1 MRKLTF
7 YARLAAQNLRKNS
20 IFYGPNLLACSL
32 CTALLYIIRFL
43 TYSDMVRTMRGG
55 ATINTMLALGTLVL
69 TVMVLSILIY
79 ANGFIMKRRQ
89 KELGLYNILGME
101 KRQVGHVLI
110 LESFFMAVLSVVLG
124 LATGILFSKLALMGL
139 LRLLQFDVP
148 LGFSICLP
156 GMMETAS
163 IIGLI
168 FLLLIL
174 RNLWILHLSRPVD
187 LLHSGNV
194 GETEPRSRKLMA
206 LIGLAALLTGYVMA
220 VTIQNPLTALS
231 TFFIAVILVII
242 GTYCLFTAVS
252 VVVLKALRKNKR
264 FYYQPRHFTAVSGL
278 LYRMKQNAKGMH
290 NICILMTMLLVTIS
304 TTVCLYAGSE
314 SSLNAM
320 YPDKLSMTAHLET
333 EELNKSYCEELR
345 ESFLRWAEEND
356 LPTDTF
362 KDRLLLE
369 FSTLRTEDG
378 FTTDQSGANLYVS
391 STSTNLYLLSCM
403 TLGDYNRLTGEALTL
418 GKDEVYCYTDSAL
431 ALGDTLR
438 LDSKAWH
445 IRGML
450 PSMSL
455 SAGHD
460 GLVMLSAGII
470 QVIVPDEA
478 SLLELYA
485 LQSQAYGDAASRLDY
500 SMTLNP
506 DLPDE
511 HLEAIYKTLPSEIRT
526 WGLAPAYSTSCRA
539 AARYD
544 YYGMNGAFLFLGLF
558 LGLAFLIA
566 AVLMIYYKQISE
578 GYEDRARFVIL
589 QKVGMSRSEVR
600 ATIRTQVLMIF
611 FLPLLVAAVHVA
623 FAFPMVSKLLLL
635 FGLRNFPLFLLC
647 TLATFLVSALVYV
660 AVYVLTAKKYYQIV
674 KL

>member
-1 MRKLTF
+1 
-7 YARLAAQNLRKNS
+7 
-20 IFYGPNLLACSL
+20 
-32 CTALLYIIRFL
+32 
-43 TYSDMVRTMRGG
+43 
-55 ATINTMLALGTLVL
+55 
-69 TVMVLSILIY
+69 
-79 ANGFIMKRRQ
+79 
-89 KELGLYNILGME
+89 
-101 KRQVGHVLI
+101 
-110 LESFFMAVLSVVLG
+110 
-124 LATGILFSKLALMGL
+124 
-139 LRLLQFDVP
+139 
-148 LGFSICLP
+148 
-156 GMMETAS
+156 
-163 IIGLI
+163 
-168 FLLLIL
+168 
-174 RNLWILHLSRPVD
+174 
-187 LLHSGNV
+187 
-194 GETEPRSRKLMA
+194 
-206 LIGLAALLTGYVMA
+206 
-220 VTIQNPLTALS
+220 
-231 TFFIAVILVII
+231 
-242 GTYCLFTAVS
+242 
-252 VVVLKALRKNKR
+252 
-264 FYYQPRHFTAVSGL
+264 
-278 LYRMKQNAKGMH
+278 
-290 NICILMTMLLVTIS
+290 MTMLLVTIS

-320 YPDKLSMTAHLET
+320 YPDKLSMTAHLEP
-333 EELNKSYCEELR
+333 EEFNKPYCEELR
-345 ESFLRWAEEND
+345 ENFLHWAEEND

-403 TLGDYNRLTGEALTL
+403 TLEDYNRLTGETMTL
-418 GKDEVYCYTDSAL
+418 DKDEVYCYANTAIS
-431 ALGDTLR
+431 LGDTLR

-485 LQSQAYGDAASRLDY
+485 LQSQAYGGAASTLDY

-526 WGLAPAYSTSCRA
+526 WGLPLSYSASCRA
-539 AARYD
+539 ATRND
-544 YYGMNGAFLFLGLF
+544 YYGMNGSFLFLGLF

-611 FLPLLVAAVHVA
+611 FLPLLVAAIHVA